1 MKRAVLSLLLLAA
14 GVAAGFAAW
23 RLFAGAAPE
32 PAPAE
37 VAAQPTP
44 APPAAAPGPAPSDGL
59 GDADAE
65 APPVPSE
72 ELPREWTD
80 EELRGPWARVD
91 MEEVRRAMPY
101 SLYWEQAA
109 PTDDARL
116 VRQREEDR
124 ARWNVEYGKVLSG
137 NATEEEIQ
145 AYFAYRQ
152 RLSADY
158 VEFVGYVLDHY
169 QDELPDQDVGLL
181 ELARRLHL
189 ARLEEIP
196 RRIQEATLRK
206 QQQDAAREAWRAG
219 EADFQSADADTNA
232 DADPE

>member
-1 MKRAVLSLLLLAA
+1 MKRAVLSLLLIGA
-14 GVAAGFAAW
+14 GVAAGLAAW
-23 RLFAGAAPE
+23 RLFAAAPA

-37 VAAQPTP
+37 VAARPAP
-44 APPAAAPGPAPSDGL
+44 APPAAAPAPPSGDGAAA
-59 GDADAE
+59 ADAE
-65 APPVPSE
+65 TPPPR
-72 ELPREWTD
+72 LPHEWTD

-91 MEEVRRAMPY
+91 MEEVRQAMPY
-101 SLYWEQAA
+101 NLYWEQAA

-169 QDELPDQDVGLL
+169 QDDLPDQDVGLL

-206 QQQDAAREAWRAG
+206 QQQDAAREAWLAG
-219 EADFQSADADTNA
+219 EADFQSADADPDA